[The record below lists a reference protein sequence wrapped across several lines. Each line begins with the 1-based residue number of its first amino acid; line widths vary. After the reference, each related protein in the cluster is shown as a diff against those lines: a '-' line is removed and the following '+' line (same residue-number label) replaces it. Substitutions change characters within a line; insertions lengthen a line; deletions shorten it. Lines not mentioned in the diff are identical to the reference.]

1 MKILLLEDDIA
12 LNKVIKKVLELDH
25 HTVDSFIDG
34 EEIIVSLDQGYDLYI
49 LDINVPRISGLELLE
64 LILVQNDQAK
74 VIMISSNT
82 DMNLY
87 RQPMI

>member
-34 EEIIVSLDQGYDLYI
+34 EEIIASLD
-49 LDINVPRISGLELLE
+49 
-64 LILVQNDQAK
+64 
-74 VIMISSNT
+74 
-82 DMNLY
+82 
-87 RQPMI
+87 